1 LDAFYKGVQLWLNVR
16 QRQTNKNIKK
26 DKTLFFFSFLL
37 SWLILIFL
45 LQYCEILKYY

>member
-26 DKTLFFFSFLL
+26 DKTLFFFSSFMVN
-37 SWLILIFL
+37 SYIFAAIL
-45 LQYCEILKYY
+45 